1 MKKNPNLSLEKKG
14 FLNNYVE
21 IPHIFKALNPGDKFS
36 SLAHI
41 AEFVLSFIIFEKIG
55 ESLKIAIFVR
65 KTYVKRRS
73 MLKLEQKTIK
83 KIAIAL
89 CCIGCRD
96 LCDDLQG
103 NGEIMREGMII

>member
-41 AEFVLSFIIFEKIG
+41 AEFVLSFIIFEKFKK
-55 ESLKIAIFVR
+55 LQFCFR

-83 KIAIAL
+83 KGAIAL
-89 CCIGCRD
+89 RCIGCRD

-103 NGEIMREGMII
+103 NGEIM

>member
-41 AEFVLSFIIFEKIG
+41 AEFVLSFIRKIY
-55 ESLKIAIFVR
+55 ESLKIEIFYR

-73 MLKLEQKTIK
+73 MFKLEQKTIK
-83 KIAIAL
+83 EITIAL
-89 CCIGCRD
+89 RCIGCRD

-103 NGEIMREGMII
+103 NGEIM